1 MWTRYAMA
9 LACIWMLVAPSE
21 ANRDRTV
28 NAWLPANGT
37 QVTQSVRSEPE
48 RKVDKR
54 EDARQTEREKAGK
67 ASSRDD
73 MMAGLLLVLFGL
85 RQ

>member
-1 MWTRYAMA
+1 
-9 LACIWMLVAPSE
+9 MLVAPSE

-28 NAWLPANGT
+28 NARLPANGT
-37 QVTQSVRSEPE
+37 QVTHSVRSQPE
-48 RKVDKR
+48 RKVDKP
-54 EDARQTEREKAGK
+54 EDARQKEREKVSK
-67 ASSRDD
+67 TSSRDD